1 MLRLGGFYR
10 MIEDRIE
17 RVPVP
22 GGGSGPG
29 NIGDAYA
36 RGMQLVGRYHLLEKS
51 DVSAMI
57 KLNITLQRSA
67 VTDPFTGK
75 ERPLRG
81 VPGKIVKLEL
91 SQEFLNTSL
100 DYVLDMTWRSD
111 AYFSDKNYQEIRSL
125 SRPITNLKGRYRVND
140 DLQVWLEVRG
150 LFGIDEFR
158 SRQKFSGDRSSS
170 QVSRYDQ
177 SRFYEGR
184 QFTVGLQ
191 GYF

>member
-1 MLRLGGFYR
+1 
-10 MIEDRIE
+10 
-17 RVPVP
+17 
-22 GGGSGPG
+22 
-29 NIGDAYA
+29 
-36 RGMQLVGRYHLLEKS
+36 
-51 DVSAMI
+51 MI
-57 KLNITLQRSA
+57 KLNFTLQHSA
-67 VTDPFTGK
+67 VTDPFTGE

-81 VPGKIVKLEL
+81 IPGKIVKLEL
-91 SQEFLNTSL
+91 RQEFPNTSL

-111 AYFSDKNYQEIRSL
+111 TYFSDKNYQEIRSL
-125 SRPITNLKGRYRVND
+125 NRPVTNLKGRYRVDD

-158 SRQKFSGDRSSS
+158 SREKFTGDRSLS